1 MLPWLPFPVTATA
14 PFFPEGPRSAYSK
27 SSYTLSESSSSCK
40 AFSASTAE
48 TAPAVETSSQ
58 RMRHRAVEEDCGND
72 PDEEAEVF
80 ARRSNTYNF
89 RVDRSRYELNTH
101 LRGHYYLTAMSLTSV
116 CTLGLFE
123 DFLAVF
129 GGARAQFNKRFT
141 HRGQSCLC
149 QQCGL
154 QS

>member
-1 MLPWLPFPVTATA
+1 MTATA

-58 RMRHRAVEEDCGND
+58 RMRHRAVEDD

-80 ARRSNTYNF
+80 ARRSNPYIF

-116 CTLGLFE
+116 CTSGLFE

-129 GGARAQFNKRFT
+129 GGARAQFNKRLT
-141 HRGQSCLC
+141 HRGQS
-149 QQCGL
+149 
-154 QS
+154 